1 MSTEALHVRINSPEA
16 MIWEGDA
23 VWVSSINTQGP
34 FDILP
39 FHANFISI
47 IENHPVRVNTGREV
61 KEYAFE
67 RSVIYVH
74 SNNVYI
80 YTHF

>member
-1 MSTEALHVRINSPEA
+1 MADTLKVRINSPEA
-16 MIWEGDA
+16 LLWEGDA

-47 IENHPVRVNTGREV
+47 VENHPIRVNTGAEI
-61 KEYAFE
+61 KEFTFE

-74 SNNVYI
+74 SNSVKI
-80 YTHF
+80 YTHI